1 MALTRSGAQRASRH
15 RTFAL
20 SLVLALLAVI
30 GTAPAPVTAVTNVEY
45 FYLGLLNCTRTG
57 GWVRKDGTCSR
68 YGSGYYSAYVRPIRL
83 SAGISNRVARPYA
96 RLLAIRGQCT
106 HFLNGT
112 NPGSRLKAAGYPPSN
127 WAENIGCR
135 DGYGSAYKAVL
146 ASHLYFQSEK
156 YMSDANDGHW
166 DNIKNRALRYVGV
179 GISVYNGRTRLVVD
193 FYTP

>member
-45 FYLGLLNCTRTG
+45 YYLGLLNCTRTG
-57 GWVRKDGTCSR
+57 GWVRKDGTCAR
-68 YGSGYYSAYVRPIRL
+68 YGSGYYSAYVPPIRL
-83 SAGISNRVARPYA
+83 SAGISDRVARPYA
-96 RLLAIRGQCT
+96 RLLATTGQCT
-106 HFLNGT
+106 HWLNGT
-112 NPGSRLKAAGYPPSN
+112 SPSSRLKAAGYYPSN

-135 DGYGSAYKAVL
+135 DGYGSPYKAVL

-156 YMSDANDGHW
+156 FMSEDKDGHW
-166 DNIKNRALRYVGV
+166 DNIKNRALKYVGV
-179 GISVYNGRTRLVVD
+179 GISAYNGRTRLVVD